1 MGRYQLDAH
10 EAALVAEGAPF
21 ALDVDKDGIR
31 TYRNAPGSI
40 AELLGLLVGFRE
52 REFLVFERT
61 RLTYGEALDEV
72 ARLRGYLTSM
82 GLVVG
87 DRVGLAMRNY
97 PEWVISF
104 LAVMSAGMVVV
115 PLNAWWLGQELA
127 FGIED
132 SGARVV
138 LVDEEREERLRGLVS
153 VPLLAR
159 TRELARPIA
168 AVAAEVIVVTPD
180 APAAIFYTSGTTGVP
195 KGVVLTHRN
204 LTQAVWNSLYLG
216 ARTFAR
222 LGMEPPSTQGVNL
235 VSIPL
240 FHVTGAVAVLLA
252 GLMTGSKYVLTYRFD
267 PLEALALIE
276 RERVTAFGGVPAVAS
291 AILRHPER
299 DRFDLSSVAAVS
311 YGGAPSAPE
320 LVRRVLSET
329 KALPGN
335 GYGLTE
341 TTGIATFHNG
351 ASYAERPRSA
361 GPPTPNV
368 DVAVRDL
375 DGGEVGDDVPGE
387 LLVRGSTVFAGYWG
401 RPDATAAAFR
411 DGWFRTGDIATIS
424 ADGYVTIVDRA
435 KDLIIRGGENVSTVE
450 VEAAIMEHPAVV
462 DAAVVGVVDERLGE
476 RVAAVVVKG
485 APLDPDELRSFL
497 GERLSA
503 FKVPEVLVVRDEPL
517 PRNPAGKT
525 LKRVLREE
533 LEALR

>member
-1 MGRYQLDAH
+1 MSRYQLGAH

-21 ALDVDKDGIR
+21 ALDVGADGIR
-31 TYRNAPGSI
+31 TFRHAPGCI
-40 AELLGLLVGFRE
+40 AELLGLLGSFRE
-52 REFLVFERT
+52 REFLVFEET

-72 ARLRGYLTSM
+72 ARLRGLLGAM
-82 GLVVG
+82 GLAPG

-97 PEWVISF
+97 PEWVIGF
-104 LAVMSAGMVVV
+104 LAAMSAGMVVV
-115 PLNAWWLGQELA
+115 PLNAWWLGRELA
-127 FGIED
+127 FGVED

-138 LVDEEREERLRGLVS
+138 LVDDEREERLKGLVS
-153 VPLLAR
+153 VPLLS
-159 TRELARPIA
+159 RERALARPIDA
-168 AVAAEVIVVTPD
+168 RMAEAVVVGPD
-180 APAAIFYTSGTTGVP
+180 APAAIFYTSGTTGTP

-204 LTQAVWNSLYLG
+204 LTQAVWTSLYLG
-216 ARTFAR
+216 ARTFAG
-222 LGMEPPSTQGVNL
+222 LGMEPPTTQSVNL

-252 GLMTGSKYVLTYRFD
+252 GLVTGSKYVLTYRFD

-299 DRFDLSSVAAVS
+299 ERFDLSSVTVVS

-320 LVRRVLSET
+320 LVRRVVAAT
-329 KALPGN
+329 RALPGN

-351 ASYAERPRSA
+351 ASYVERPLSA
-361 GPPTPNV
+361 GPPTPIV
-368 DVAVRDL
+368 DVRVVDL
-375 DGGEVGDDVPGE
+375 EGDEVADGEPGE
-387 LLVRGSTVFAGYWG
+387 LLVRGPTVFAGYWR
-401 RPDATAAAFR
+401 RPEASAAAFR

-450 VEAAIMEHPAVV
+450 VEAAIMEYPAVAE
-462 DAAVVGVVDERLGE
+462 AAVVGVADEELGE
-476 RVAAVVVKG
+476 RVAAVVVAA
-485 APLDPDELRSFL
+485 APLEADELRGFL
-497 GERLSA
+497 ASRLSA
-503 FKVPEVLVVRDEPL
+503 FKVPEVIVVRDDPL

-533 LEALR
+533 LEGVR